1 MDFDAVQQEFQKAL
15 DEAKDAQTVEELR
28 VRFLG
33 KKGRVNALRQDIDFK
48 NLSGDEKR
56 QIGQGFNEL
65 KEGITTALQKHL
77 QTIESSRHGELNI
90 DVTRPVAKPNRGSL
104 HPVTLVQLDLEDI
117 FQRMGFM
124 VLKGYEAESEH
135 YNFDA
140 LNIPSDH
147 PARDMQDTFWL
158 TNGKVLRTHTSANQ
172 VRTLEAYP
180 PPVRAVFPG
189 KCFRYET
196 VDASHENTFYQMEG
210 LLVDRDVSIAHLIAV
225 MKALLTEVFHREVT
239 VRLRPGFFPFVE
251 PGFELDIQ
259 CLICGGSGCATCK
272 QSGWL
277 ELLPCGLV
285 HPFVIR
291 SGGLDP
297 DEWNGFAFGL
307 GLTRLAMMKYGIPEI
322 RLLNSCD
329 VRFAEQFP
337 STV

>member
-1 MDFDAVQQEFQKAL
+1 VSAAVVGSRRAPAAAGDGHHRRASRRQIVDFDAVRHEFRDAL
-15 DEAKDAQTVEELR
+15 DEAGDAAAIEALR

-33 KKGRVNALRQDIDFK
+33 KKGRLNELRQGIDFK
-48 NLSGDEKR
+48 SLSPDEKR
-56 QIGQGFNEL
+56 EIGRGFNAL
-65 KEGITTALQKHL
+65 KEEITTALKERL
-77 QTIESSRHGELNI
+77 DAIEAGGHGELDI
-90 DVTRPVAKPNRGSL
+90 DVTVPVEPGNRGSL

-124 VLKGYEAESEH
+124 VLKGYEAETEH

-140 LNIPSDH
+140 LNIPRDH

-172 VRTLEAYP
+172 VRTLQAYP

-210 LLVDRDVSIAHLIAV
+210 LLVDREVSISHLIAV
-225 MKALLTEVFHREVT
+225 MKALLTEVFHKEVT

-272 QSGWL
+272 Q
-277 ELLPCGLV
+277 
-285 HPFVIR
+285 
-291 SGGLDP
+291 
-297 DEWNGFAFGL
+297 
-307 GLTRLAMMKYGIPEI
+307 
-322 RLLNSCD
+322 
-329 VRFAEQFP
+329 
-337 STV
+337 